1 MAGSTIGQN
10 FTITTFGESHGKA
23 IGVVM
28 DGVQPKL
35 KFDVDFI
42 QKQLDRRKPG
52 QSKLATARKETDKV
66 EVLSGVLDG
75 KTLGTPI
82 CLVIYN
88 KDARSKD
95 YSKIK
100 DIFRPGHAGFT
111 YIKKFGIR
119 DYRGGGRSSGRE
131 TAARVAAGAFA
142 MQMLLKEK
150 VKIIAYTKQV
160 ANIKAEKINLKEI
173 ENNAVRCPDKNAAKK
188 MGNLIL
194 KTMKQGDSVGGIVEA
209 VVKNVTA
216 GLGEPVFDK
225 LEADIAKALMSIGS
239 VKGVE
244 FGLGFQAALLKGSQV
259 NDQISKK
266 GFLSNNA
273 GGFLGGISTGQDIVV
288 RVAVKPTASISKEQL
303 TVDTRGKEHNIK
315 VEGRHDPCICP
326 RVVPVVESMLAL
338 VLYDH
343 LLKQKAL
350 KNSN

>member
-1 MAGSTIGQN
+1 M
-10 FTITTFGESHGKA
+10 
-23 IGVVM
+23 
-28 DGVQPKL
+28 
-35 KFDVDFI
+35 
-42 QKQLDRRKPG
+42 
-52 QSKLATARKETDKV
+52 
-66 EVLSGVLDG
+66 
-75 KTLGTPI
+75 
-82 CLVIYN
+82 
-88 KDARSKD
+88 
-95 YSKIK
+95 
-100 DIFRPGHAGFT
+100 
-111 YIKKFGIR
+111 
-119 DYRGGGRSSGRE
+119 
-131 TAARVAAGAFA
+131 
-142 MQMLLKEK
+142 
-150 VKIIAYTKQV
+150 
-160 ANIKAEKINLKEI
+160 KEI

-188 MGNLIL
+188 MENLIL
-194 KTMKQGDSVGGIVEA
+194 KTMKQGDSVGGIVEV
-209 VVKNVTA
+209 VVKNIPA
-216 GLGEPVFDK
+216 GLGDPVFDK

-273 GGFLGGISTGQDIVV
+273 GGLLGGISTGQDIVV

-303 TVDTRGKEHNIK
+303 TVDTQGKEHKIK